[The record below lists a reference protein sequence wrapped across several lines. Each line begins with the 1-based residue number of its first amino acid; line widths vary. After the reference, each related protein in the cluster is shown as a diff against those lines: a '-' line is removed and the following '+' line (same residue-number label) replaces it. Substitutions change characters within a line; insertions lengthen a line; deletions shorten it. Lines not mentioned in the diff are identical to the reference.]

1 MDVKATQLAGL
12 QQALSQAKVDPG
24 QGRQGEFDHW
34 RRIFD
39 MADQREGHPP
49 GRSIQGPHT
58 DVAEGQSGAP
68 VLAVATRSLKLSSPG
83 SGAAGANAPPQAG
96 QTSAIARLLPL
107 VGQALPAALSAPAAF
122 SGLAGT
128 DDAADAFKPLQ
139 VETPAQARTGSAC
152 RQPSA
157 DARPL
162 SQLEARLARQADGG
176 LQVALRAPRALS
188 AAQALHAVA
197 QALAEQGETAGVNQ
211 VLLNGQPI
219 YRSTEAPAH
228 RFELDC

>member
-12 QQALSQAKVDPG
+12 QQVLSQAQVDPA

-39 MADQREGHPP
+39 LADQREGHPP
-49 GRSIQGPHT
+49 GLSSQGPRT
-58 DVAEGQSGAP
+58 DVAEGLSGAP
-68 VLAVATRSLKLSSPG
+68 VSAVAVRSLKLSSAGPG
-83 SGAAGANAPPQAG
+83 AGGVSSPLQAG
-96 QTSAIARLLPL
+96 QIGASARLLPP
-107 VGQALPAALSAPAAF
+107 VGQALPAALAASAGRAA
-122 SGLAGT
+122 T
-128 DDAADAFKPLQ
+128 DAAADAFKPLQ
-139 VETPAQARTGSAC
+139 ADSQAQARSGGAH
-152 RQPSA
+152 RQLSA

-228 RFELDC
+228 CFELDC

>member
-1 MDVKATQLAGL
+1 MDVKATQFAGL
-12 QQALSQAKVDPG
+12 QQALSQAHVDPA

-39 MADQREGHPP
+39 LTDQREGNSP
-49 GRSIQGPHT
+49 GPSSQGSST
-58 DVAEGQSGAP
+58 DVAEGRSGVP
-68 VLAVATRSLKLSSPG
+68 VSAVAARSLKLSSAGP
-83 SGAAGANAPPQAG
+83 GAAGVIPPLQAG
-96 QTSAIARLLPL
+96 QPGASGRLPQ
-107 VGQALPAALSAPAAF
+107 VGGQALPAALAAPTAL
-122 SGLAGT
+122 SGLAAA
-128 DDAADAFKPLQ
+128 DDAADAFKPLRP
-139 VETPAQARTGSAC
+139 EAQAPARTVSAC
-152 RQPSA
+152 PQLSA
-157 DARPL
+157 DTRPL

-197 QALAEQGETAGVNQ
+197 QALAEQGETASVNQ

-219 YRSTEAPAH
+219 YRSTEAPPH

>member
-12 QQALSQAKVDPG
+12 QQALSQAHVDPA

-39 MADQREGHPP
+39 LADQREGNSP
-49 GRSIQGPHT
+49 GPSSHGAST
-58 DVAEGQSGAP
+58 DVAEGRSGAP
-68 VLAVATRSLKLSSPG
+68 VSAVAARSLNRSPAG
-83 SGAAGANAPPQAG
+83 PGAAGVNPPLQVGQAG
-96 QTSAIARLLPL
+96 ASGRLPQPG
-107 VGQALPAALSAPAAF
+107 GQALPAAPAAF
-122 SGLAGT
+122 SGLAAT
-128 DDAADAFKPLQ
+128 DDTADAFKPPQ
-139 VETPAQARTGSAC
+139 AETQAPARTGNAC
-152 RQPSA
+152 RQLSA